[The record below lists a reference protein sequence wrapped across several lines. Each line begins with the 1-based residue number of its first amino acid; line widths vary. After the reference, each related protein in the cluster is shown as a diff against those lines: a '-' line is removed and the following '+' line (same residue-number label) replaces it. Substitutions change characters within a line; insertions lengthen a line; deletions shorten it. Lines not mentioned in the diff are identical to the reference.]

1 MLTSRKT
8 LWVVALLVVA
18 FAPLGLAQD
27 ENDEKTKKEEH
38 FFANIGGGGA
48 RALQMVVSRW
58 STESER
64 ARLLGILSEEGQ
76 EPTMKALEKL
86 EKTGWVRI
94 QGGRYPSTAL
104 RYAYESKTKEG
115 KRHIVLLTNRPVSLA
130 EARSQGRSEDYNLTM
145 IELMIDDNG
154 KGSGALAAGA
164 EVEIDE
170 ETNRLKITA
179 FQTTPTKL
187 VNVYTK

>member
-1 MLTSRKT
+1 MLASRKT
-8 LWVVALLVVA
+8 FWVTALLMVA

-27 ENDEKTKKEEH
+27 ENDEKPKKEEH

-48 RALQMVVSRW
+48 GALQMVVSRW
-58 STESER
+58 STKSER

-76 EPTMKALEKL
+76 EAMMKALEKQ
-86 EKTGWVRI
+86 EKTGWVRV
-94 QGGRYPSTAL
+94 QGGRYPSTEL
-104 RYAYESKTKEG
+104 RYAYQSETKEG

-130 EARSQGRSEDYNLTM
+130 EARNRGQSLGFDLTM
-145 IELMIDDNG
+145 IELIVGDKD

-164 EVEIDE
+164 QVEIDK

>member
-8 LWVVALLVVA
+8 LWVAALLVVA
-18 FAPLGLAQD
+18 LAPLGLAQD
-27 ENDEKTKKEEH
+27 ENDEKSKKEEH

-48 RALQMVVSRW
+48 RELQMVVTRW

-64 ARLLGILSEEGQ
+64 ARLIGILAEEGQ
-76 EPTMKALEKL
+76 EAMMKVLEKQ

-94 QGGRYPSTAL
+94 RGGRYPSTEL
-104 RYAYESKTKEG
+104 RYAYQSETKEG
-115 KRHIVLLTNRPVSLA
+115 GRHIVLLTNRRVSLS
-130 EARSQGRSEDYNLTM
+130 EARNQGQSLDFDLTM
-145 IELMIDDNG
+145 VELMIGDNG
-154 KGSGALAAGA
+154 KGSGAVAAGTQ
-164 EVEIDE
+164 VEIDK